1 MWSNFMGVVVSNM
14 VLGTLL
20 VMMLILPGV
29 IYGADAPKV
38 TVMAALSEGMV
49 FPTRLAMDAAGNSY
63 VADSRGR
70 AILKYNQAGNLL
82 LTIRTSTPVAGIAVT
97 ADGKIVVSQG
107 DFVAI
112 LDASGTETGRLG
124 KGAGQFKMANGIA
137 IDGEGYIYVVDSLAN
152 SVQVFYPSG
161 MLKSSFGSYGTRS
174 GQFSSPTGIAYEK
187 ISNQLVVADSL
198 NGRVQFFDTSGV
210 HQKTLGGSISSPVQF
225 TSPQGIAFEYTSG
238 PNPVLIR
245 MYIVDTFQNLVQVVD
260 PSGNGTFLS
269 YVGEYGTAN
278 GKLIHPSDALFDKA
292 GNRLIVANGKGNL
305 TVYGIDIGIP
315 PVDTTPPMF
324 SITYLSSQTDVSA
337 QTIGGNIE
345 TGASIAVK
353 VNTTAQIGPVSFS
366 SSNNWQCTINGL
378 APGDNVLSVTARD
391 AAGNSSSQIAIVNYR
406 LPPPLLAINQLP
418 AMTGTIY
425 MNITG
430 TVDEGSIVNVSNAT
444 TGTSG
449 AATVTG
455 TSWSYPVTLVQG
467 SNIINVTAQRPFSTS
482 ASDSR
487 VITLDSILP
496 ALSVS
501 ALTDKSNTTT
511 QTQNITGLVS
521 DENLQ
526 SVTINGQPTP
536 VVNGLFSSAL
546 NLTPGNNLIT
556 VKAEDL
562 AGNSSTDIRD
572 IYFETTKPVITI
584 TSPADGLCTNKNIVT
599 FSGQVN
605 NGASVLVGG
614 SPALMNGNRW
624 TATVILAEG
633 LNTIEVIAVDHKGN
647 SSSLKRTIILNFL
660 GPELYITN
668 PGQDLA
674 TNKSHLVF
682 IGTVAGTNNVSLSYS
697 VNGDT
702 ALPVIVSNGKYR
714 FPLNLPAKGMY
725 RVAITA
731 ADEAGNT
738 CTSVRTLL
746 YDNTKPKLTI
756 STSNVPGS
764 ARLKG
769 TVEPGATV
777 TVTDKHGAAG
787 TVDVNNGAWIAELA
801 PGYNLT
807 TLLVTATD
815 AAGNTTKTVP
825 YYKKAR

>member
-1 MWSNFMGVVVSNM
+1 MLSSLMGFAGSGIFFGV
-14 VLGTLL
+14 LL
-20 VMMLILPGV
+20 VMMLILPGLT
-29 IYGADAPKV
+29 YGVDMPKV
-38 TVMAALSEGMV
+38 TVMTSLSEGMV

-70 AILKYNQAGNLL
+70 AILKYNQTGNLL
-82 LTIRTSTPVAGIAVT
+82 LTIRTSTPVAGVAVT

-124 KGAGQFKMANGIA
+124 KGAGQFQMANGIA
-137 IDGEGYIYVVDSLAN
+137 IDGDVYIYVVDSLAN

-161 MLKSSFGSYGTRS
+161 MLKSSFGSYGTRF

-238 PNPVLIR
+238 PTPVLMR
-245 MYIVDTFQNLVQVVD
+245 MYVVDTFQNLVQVVD

-278 GKLIHPSDALFDKA
+278 GKLIHPSDALFDQA
-292 GNRLIVANGKGNL
+292 GSRLIVANGKGNL

-315 PVDTTPPMF
+315 HVDTTPPMF

-378 APGDNVLSVTARD
+378 APGDNVLTVTARD
-391 AAGNSSSQIAIVNYR
+391 AAGNSTSQTAIVNYR
-406 LPPPLLAINQLP
+406 LPPPVLVINQLP
-418 AMTGTIY
+418 AMTGTIN

-430 TVDEGSIVNVSNAT
+430 TVDAGSVVNVSNST

-449 AATVTG
+449 AAMVTG
-455 TSWSYPVTLVQG
+455 ASWSCPVLLEQG
-467 SNIINVTAQRPFSTS
+467 VNTINVTAQRSFS
-482 ASDSR
+482 ASAKATV
-487 VITLDSILP
+487 VIILDNTPP
-496 ALSVS
+496 ALTVS
-501 ALTDKSNTTT
+501 ALTGKSDTTT

-526 SVTINGQPTP
+526 GVTINGKPTP

-546 NLTPGNNLIT
+546 NLAPGNNLIT

-562 AGNSSTDIRD
+562 AGNSSTDTRD

-605 NGASVLVGG
+605 NEASVLVGG

-624 TATVILAEG
+624 TSTVILAEG
-633 LNTIEVIAVDHKGN
+633 LNTIEVIAVDHNGN
-647 SSSLKRTIILNFL
+647 RSSLKRTIILNFL
-660 GPELYITN
+660 GPELYITS

-682 IGTVAGTNNVSLSYS
+682 TGTASANSKITLSYS

-702 ALPVIVSNGKYR
+702 ALPVSVIKGKYR
-714 FPLNLPAKGMY
+714 FPLNLPANGMY
-725 RVAITA
+725 RVAVTA
-731 ADEAGNT
+731 ADEAGNF

-746 YDNTKPKLTI
+746 YDTKKPKLTTR
-756 STSNVPGS
+756 SCRTC
-764 ARLKG
+764 L
-769 TVEPGATV
+769 
-777 TVTDKHGAAG
+777 DH
-787 TVDVNNGAWIAELA
+787 
-801 PGYNLT
+801 
-807 TLLVTATD
+807 
-815 AAGNTTKTVP
+815 
-825 YYKKAR
+825 